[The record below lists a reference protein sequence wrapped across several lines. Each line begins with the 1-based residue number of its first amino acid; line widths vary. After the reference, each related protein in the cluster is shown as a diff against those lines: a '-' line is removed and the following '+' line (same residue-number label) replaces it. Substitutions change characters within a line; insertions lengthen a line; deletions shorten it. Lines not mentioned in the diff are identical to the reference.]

1 MALSVIKTIYIM
13 AVLPLLC
20 GGALRRIQRVKS
32 GVIECY
38 GIGFIALMG
47 IYAVGSFIPLR
58 RGIGLS
64 ELSACCLY
72 AALIMGVISLVIL
85 LIPDEYGIASVFSEK
100 EIPKESPH
108 RAGSFCDIWKLAV
121 MAAAVILL
129 FISLFFTVSSAADTV
144 PETVRTMIATGRFYE
159 NDIYS
164 RQPLEHPVIPRFAW
178 ESMFAVMANLCGIDS
193 FVFVHK
199 ILAASLIIAGYG
211 IYIGLSKRFI
221 PTDERER
228 LVFFGTVIGLY
239 GIELFHD
246 GALQFGFFYNIWFG
260 QTLAVTLIFPAVFEE
275 ILLILNL
282 IRGRLAKDRGGFWK
296 S

>member
-85 LIPDEYGIASVFSEK
+85 LIPREYGIASVFSETVSYIRSITSSK
-100 EIPKESPH
+100 QS
-108 RAGSFCDIWKLAV
+108 LTV

-178 ESMFAVMANLCGIDS
+178 ESMFAVMASLSGIDS

-275 ILLILNL
+275 VLLILHL